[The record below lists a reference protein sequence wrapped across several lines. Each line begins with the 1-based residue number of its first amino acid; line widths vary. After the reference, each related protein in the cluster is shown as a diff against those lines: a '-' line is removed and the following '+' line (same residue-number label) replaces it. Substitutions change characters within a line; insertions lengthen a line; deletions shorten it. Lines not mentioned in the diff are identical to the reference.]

1 MSKPDYVF
9 LFLDFRTGMKR
20 RITAIKISF
29 EIIALLCQYQAWQRL
44 RILDLALIVGSYS
57 TIVLA
62 IVDIKLIVG
71 RLKLRYNVFIV
82 RNRLTEWTIA
92 SVT

>member
-1 MSKPDYVF
+1 M
-9 LFLDFRTGMKR
+9 GIKR
-20 RITAIKISF
+20 RLSAIKISF
-29 EIIALLCQYQAWQRL
+29 EVVASLRQYQAWKRL
-44 RILDLALIVGSYS
+44 RILDPALIVGSYS

-62 IVDIKLIVG
+62 IVDIKLTVG

-82 RNRLTEWTIA
+82 RNRLTDWTIA